1 MVLMPLLKIDTG
13 CMFKR
18 YAIDGT
24 KLHPIVRTHT
34 MDVNMIHRTINNW
47 PKRKWMCT
55 LGLEIYSGTFGL
67 ANFGQ
72 AR

>member
-1 MVLMPLLKIDTG
+1 
-13 CMFKR
+13 MFKR
-18 YAIDGT
+18 YDIYET

-55 LGLEIYSGTFGL
+55 LG
-67 ANFGQ
+67 
-72 AR
+72 